1 MIVAPRRE
9 AGLVRRQMNT
19 RHEERYPRAASVN
32 LVTFPKTS
40 TDNAKYIGNTILD
53 GPGPDDL
60 EGVASRK
67 ADMGGGVVL
76 QRKIIVNIATSADG
90 YVARPDG
97 NLDWLTERPA
107 PKGFYGL
114 PEFERST
121 DAKIL
126 GRKTFDRSLEMGARF
141 SAHAVHYVFSRRP
154 PPASV
159 PAGVHFVTE
168 PIGAFVERLR
178 TQTGKNVWMM
188 GGGEIIASFLDEAAI
203 DEFIITVV
211 PTFIGKGI
219 PLLAPR
225 HREVPLRL
233 LGVQQFPDGVV
244 QLHYEVQRLR
254 G

>member
-1 MIVAPRRE
+1 MP
-9 AGLVRRQMNT
+9 
-19 RHEERYPRAASVN
+19 
-32 LVTFPKTS
+32 
-40 TDNAKYIGNTILD
+40 
-53 GPGPDDL
+53 
-60 EGVASRK
+60 
-67 ADMGGGVVL
+67 

-114 PEFERST
+114 AEFERST

-126 GRKTFDRSLEMGARF
+126 GRKTFDRSLQMGARF
-141 SAHAVHYVFSRRP
+141 SERAVHYVFSRQP

-168 PIGAFVERLR
+168 SIGAFAERIR
-178 TQTGKNVWMM
+178 AQAGKNVWMM
-188 GGGEIIASFLDEAAI
+188 GGGDIIGSFLDADAI

-211 PTFIGKGI
+211 PTFIGEGI

-225 HREVPLRL
+225 HRKVPLGLR
-233 LGVQQFPDGVV
+233 GVQQFPDGVV
-244 QLHYEVQRLR
+244 QLHYEVQR
-254 G
+254 